1 MKKSSVPTTLA
12 LGGSAL
18 LTLFLCGCGPELAQV
33 EYGSE
38 EANWSRAIENSYPG
52 YRNPRTAPPAIV
64 DSVSPRLI
72 AAEEIKAEA
81 SAAENDIVVEENAI
95 PAPAEDA
102 VQPEVKQED
111 NKAENKDAAPAET
124 SEKGEKSVGTVAPA
138 ADSADAVTST
148 VYEVKAG
155 DTLSGIAKKHYGDA
169 AKYDIIIKANSIKDP
184 KRIRVGTKLLI
195 PQL

>member
-1 MKKSSVPTTLA
+1 MKKSLVRTTLA
-12 LGGSAL
+12 FCGSAVAA
-18 LTLFLCGCGPELAQV
+18 LFFCGCGPELAQV

-38 EANWSRAIENSYPG
+38 EANWSKAIGDSYPG

-64 DSVSPRLI
+64 DNVSPRLVQ
-72 AAEEIKAEA
+72 AEEIKADEE
-81 SAAENDIVVEENAI
+81 SAAALNDVVVEETAI

-102 VQPEVKQED
+102 VQP
-111 NKAENKDAAPAET
+111 AEAPADAKDAAQTET
-124 SEKGEKSVGTVAPA
+124 PEKSEKVDAPAAPA

-155 DTLSGIAKKHYGDA
+155 DTLSGIAKQHYGDA
-169 AKYDIIIKANSIKDP
+169 GKYDIIIKANSIKDP